1 MGKSMKKT
9 IIFAGALAA
18 AFGTAYAQQSESLD
32 RQVDVTRDYRPTVER
47 ATKLSVQPNMTDTVQ
62 LRPNFEYQV
71 MPLPINHGFGV
82 TAISPVSV
90 NASTYEPLYPF
101 YLKAGGGFPG
111 NSMADLYFNSTGR
124 GNGSVGFYINHDGHY
139 NKIKNDLGF
148 KRKAMRTENSA
159 GLNGKVR
166 LGNVVLSGEV
176 GFDYDIFSR
185 YGQFSYDGILPVAEP
200 AKVVQQKF
208 MTPRANIKVGNDFSD
223 LTRLN
228 FAVSAGGYYFKD
240 DFSTAETG
248 AQFGLDFAKLFGE
261 SLISLSAGYDG
272 TFGNDKMNDFKS
284 HLINVAPRYEFVSDK
299 IKIGLGLNFVF
310 DINDVDNDIAVL
322 PSFDIAA
329 ISNPA
334 FVPFIDVESKV
345 ERNSYRRLTSL
356 NPYLN
361 EGWPLAENT
370 YRYDL
375 RAGISGTVA
384 NVFMY
389 KIYGGAGYVK
399 DAVDFANLFED
410 GNSSTFVT
418 FREQR
423 IMEYMAGVEL
433 EARLASSFSA
443 MLGGRYTGYD
453 TKTFEHPSGLP
464 DYEVSLKL
472 KWNHRNRFFATA
484 GLDLIGDRWFMEYY
498 AGSST
503 LPEEISFVKEK
514 AVVDVN
520 LGLEYRLKKE
530 LGIFVEGHNLTGS
543 KLYRFNHY
551 PEDGPVVNA
560 GVKLLF

>member
-1 MGKSMKKT
+1 MKKT
-9 IIFAGALAA
+9 ILFAGAFMA
-18 AFGTAYAQQSESLD
+18 AFGTVYAQESESLD

-47 ATKLSVQPNMTDTVQ
+47 ATKLSVKPNMTDTVQ

-71 MPLPINHGFGV
+71 MPMPINHGFGV

-111 NSMADLYFNSTGR
+111 NSVADLYFNSTGQ
-124 GNGSVGFYINHDGHY
+124 GNGSVGFYINHEGNY
-139 NKIKNDLGF
+139 NKITNDLGF
-148 KRKAMRTENSA
+148 KRKTLKTQNSA
-159 GLNGKVR
+159 ALNGKVA
-166 LGNVVLSGEV
+166 LGNVILSGEI
-176 GFDYDIFSR
+176 GLDYDIFSR

-200 AKVVQQKF
+200 TKVVQQKF
-208 MTPRANIKVGNDFSD
+208 MTPRANIRIGNDFSD

-228 FAVSAGGYYFKD
+228 FAVNAGGYYFKD
-240 DFSTAETG
+240 DFSIAETG
-248 AQFGLDFAKLFGE
+248 LQFGLDFAKLFGE

-272 TFGNDKMNDFKS
+272 TYGNDKINDFKG

-299 IKIGLGLNFVF
+299 VKIGLGLNFVF
-310 DINDVDNDIAVL
+310 DINDIDNEVTVL
-322 PSFDIAA
+322 PSFNIAA

-334 FVPFIDVESKV
+334 FVPFIDMGSNVEN
-345 ERNSYRRLTSL
+345 NSYRHLTSL

-370 YRYDL
+370 YHYDL
-375 RAGISGTVA
+375 RAGISGTVG

-399 DAVDFANLFED
+399 DAVDFANLFEED
-410 GNSSTFVT
+410 NSSTFVT
-418 FREQR
+418 FCEQR
-423 IMEYMAGVEL
+423 IIEYMAGIEL
-433 EARLASSFSA
+433 EVRLASSFSA

-453 TKTFEHPSGLP
+453 TKTFEHPIGLP
-464 DYEVSLKL
+464 DYEGTFKL

-498 AGSST
+498 AGSQT
-503 LPEEISFVKEK
+503 PPEEILFVKQK

-520 LGLEYRLKKE
+520 MSLEYRLQKE
-530 LGIFVEGHNLTGS
+530 LGIFIEGHNLTGD
-543 KLYRFNHY
+543 KLYLFNHY
-551 PEDGPVVNA
+551 PEDGPVVNV